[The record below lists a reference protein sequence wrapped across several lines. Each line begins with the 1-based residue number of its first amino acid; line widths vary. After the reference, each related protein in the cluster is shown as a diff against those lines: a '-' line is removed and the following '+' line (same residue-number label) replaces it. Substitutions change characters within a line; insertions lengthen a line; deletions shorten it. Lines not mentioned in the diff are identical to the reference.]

1 MVDLLPFVIVLF
13 FIAAFMRLD
22 FLLYI
27 LYVFFGLHLLSR
39 WWVQRAVGRLRFRRV
54 LATERAFLGER
65 VPVELE
71 VWNPGFLPLPW
82 IHLRE
87 NLPLDLHVPTLV
99 QRVFSLLPRER
110 ETIRYE
116 LHGWRRG
123 YYAIGPLF
131 CRAGDLFGVTEVTRK
146 GETGNHLTIY
156 PKIIPLPN
164 LWLPSLLPFGTL
176 PSQQRLF
183 EDPTRV
189 MGVRDY
195 QPGDSPRRIDWKT
208 SAALG
213 RLQVRRYQP
222 AISVEAFIMLNLN
235 TAEYSRRGRFVATE
249 LAITVAASVAHQ
261 LIEQRQA
268 VGLATN
274 GADPLTESS
283 ERLTLLPRKGRGH
296 LMSCLDLLARIQAS
310 NADGMLPF
318 AALMRQASLGLSW
331 GSTLVIVTGK
341 EDEALMPTLIHLRR
355 RGFWAALVL
364 VDPGVHFDRT
374 KARAQQIGVPA
385 YRIVRERDLDVWK

>member
-1 MVDLLPFVIVLF
+1 MADLLPFVIVLF
-13 FIAAFMRLD
+13 FIAAFMHLD

-27 LYVFFGLHLLSR
+27 LYVFLGLYLLSR
-39 WWVQRAVGRLRFRRV
+39 WWVRRAMGRLRFRRI

-65 VPVELE
+65 VPVEVE
-71 VWNPGFLPLPW
+71 VCNSGFLPLPW

-99 QRVFSLLPRER
+99 QRVFSLLPHER
-110 ETIRYE
+110 ETILYE

-123 YYAIGPLF
+123 YYSIGPLF
-131 CRAGDLFGVTEVTRK
+131 CRAGDLLGVTEVTRQS
-146 GETGNHLTIY
+146 EMEDHLIVY
-156 PKIIPLPN
+156 PKIVPLPN
-164 LWLPSLLPFGTL
+164 LTLPSLFPFGTL

-195 QPGDSPRRIDWKT
+195 RAGDSPRRIDWKT

-235 TAEYSRRGRFVATE
+235 ATEYSRRGRFVAPE
-249 LAITVAASVAHQ
+249 LAITVAASVANR

-274 GADPLTESS
+274 GADPLAASS
-283 ERLTLLPRKGRGH
+283 EHLTLPPRKGRGH
-296 LMSCLDLLARIQAS
+296 LMSCLDLLARIEATD
-310 NADGMLPF
+310 APEALPF
-318 AALMRQASLGLSW
+318 TALLRRASLSLSW
-331 GSTLVIVTGK
+331 GSTLVVVTGR
-341 EDEALMPTLIHLRR
+341 EDETLMPTLVHLRR
-355 RGFWAALVL
+355 RGFLAVLML
-364 VDPGVHFDRT
+364 VDPDADFKRT
-374 KARAQQIGVPA
+374 KPRAQQIGVPA
-385 YRIVRERDLDVWK
+385 YHIFREQDLDVWK

>member
-1 MVDLLPFVIVLF
+1 MANLLPFIIALF
-13 FIAAFMRLD
+13 MLAAFLRLD

-27 LYVFFGLHLLSR
+27 LYVFFGLYLLSR
-39 WWVQRAVGRLRFRRV
+39 WWVRRAIGRLRFQRV
-54 LATERAFLGER
+54 LSAKRAFLGER
-65 VPVELE
+65 VPVELK
-71 VWNPGFLPLPW
+71 VWNPGLLPLPW

-87 NLPLDLHVPTLV
+87 NLPIDLHVPTSV
-99 QRVFSLLPRER
+99 HRVFSLLPRER
-110 ETIRYE
+110 ETMRYE

-131 CRAGDLFGVTEVTRK
+131 CRGGDLFGVVEVTRQGK
-146 GETGNHLTIY
+146 MDDHLIVY
-156 PKIIPLPN
+156 PKIVP
-164 LWLPSLLPFGTL
+164 LPSLQLPSLFPFGTL

-208 SAALG
+208 SATLG

-235 TAEYSRRGRFVATE
+235 ATEYSQRGRFVAPE
-249 LAITVAASVAHQ
+249 LAVTVTASVASQ

-274 GADPLTESS
+274 GVDPLAASS
-283 ERLTLLPRKGRGH
+283 EHLTLLPRKGPGH
-296 LMSCLDLLARIQAS
+296 LMSCLDLLARIEATD
-310 NADGMLPF
+310 ATEALPF
-318 AALMRQASLGLSW
+318 TALLRQASLGLSW
-331 GSTLVIVTGK
+331 GSTLVVVTGK
-341 EDEALMPTLIHLRR
+341 EDEALIPTLVRLRR
-355 RGFWAALVL
+355 RGFLAVLVL
-364 VDPGVHFDRT
+364 VDRDAEFDRT

-385 YRIVRERDLDVWK
+385 YRIVDERDLDVWK

>member
-1 MVDLLPFVIVLF
+1 MANLLPFIIALF
-13 FIAAFMRLD
+13 FFAALMRLD
-22 FLLYI
+22 FLLYV
-27 LYVFFGLHLLSR
+27 LYVFFGLNLLSR
-39 WWVQRAVGRLRFRRV
+39 WWVRRATGRLHFRRI

-65 VPVELE
+65 VPVEVE
-71 VWNPGFLPLPW
+71 VWNSGLLPLPW

-87 NLPLDLHVPTLV
+87 NLPLDLHIPTLI
-99 QRVFSLLPRER
+99 QRVVSLLPRER
-110 ETIRYE
+110 ERIRYE
-116 LHGWRRG
+116 LHGRRRG

-131 CRAGDLFGVTEVTRK
+131 CRAGDLFGVTEVAWQGQT
-146 GETGNHLTIY
+146 EDHLVVY
-156 PKIIPLPN
+156 PKIVP
-164 LWLPSLLPFGTL
+164 LPSLALPSLFPFGTL
-176 PSQQRLF
+176 LSQQRLF

-235 TAEYSRRGRFVATE
+235 AAEYSRRGPSTAIE
-249 LAITVAASVAHQ
+249 LAIVVAASVASQ

-268 VGLATN
+268 VGLVTN
-274 GADPLTESS
+274 GADPLAASPGPR
-283 ERLTLLPRKGRGH
+283 RLRPRKGRGH
-296 LMSCLDLLARIQAS
+296 LMSCLDLLARIQV
-310 NADGMLPF
+310 ADGPETLPF
-318 AALMRQASLGLSW
+318 SALMRQAGMGLSW
-331 GSTLVIVTGK
+331 GSTLVIVTSK

-355 RGFWAALVL
+355 RGYLAVLVL
-364 VDPGVHFDRT
+364 VDPGAHFDPT

-385 YRIVRERDLDVWK
+385 YRIVREQDLDVWK